1 MNGRQVL
8 QAASDTVS
16 ASGGPEAKNSRIL
29 LKGLDCP
36 DCAAK
41 LEKRIA
47 YLEGIEAVNLNF
59 STGKM
64 NVRHTVPVEL
74 ILKAVNEAG
83 YGAQLWSPATRE
95 EGAAGRQK
103 KLRLVSTALS
113 GAFLAAGFLSPFLW
127 AGRDASTVLFLLGI
141 LSGGFPVFRSG
152 FYAARSLTLDM
163 NFLMSIAVVGAA
175 AIGEWS
181 EGATVVFL
189 FALGNVLQAY
199 TVDKTRNSIR
209 ALMDLSPREAQ
220 VLRNGAEITL
230 PVEEIKPGDTV
241 IVKPGQSIPVDGVVT
256 AGSSPVNQAPI
267 TGESVPVEKRAGDR
281 VYAGTINEQGALEI
295 KVTHR
300 AGESTL
306 CRIIGLVEEAQAQK
320 APSQQ
325 LVDRFARYYTP
336 AVVIGA
342 LAVAVLPTL
351 LFNQPFQPWF
361 EKALILLVI
370 SCPCALVISTPVS
383 IVSAIGSA
391 ARKGVLIKGGAY
403 LEEAG
408 ALKIIAFDKTGTL
421 TRGKPEVTDV
431 ISAGDI
437 SPDEILGIAAAV
449 EKFSEHHLAG
459 AILKKAEEQEVET
472 PPVSR
477 FNSFAGKGAGA
488 SLDGKTFYVGNLKLF
503 EDLGVPTGQW
513 LELVKKLQGDG
524 KTVVMVGSGER
535 IAGLI
540 AAADRVRPGTRS
552 AIKGLAGVGIQKIVM
567 LTGDNGGTAG
577 AVAREVGLE
586 DFRADLLPQDKL
598 EAIRQLKAG
607 GKVAMVGD
615 GINDAP
621 ALAAADIGIAMGGA
635 GTDTAIETADIA
647 LMADDLSKLPYA
659 IRLSRKALRTI
670 KHNISFSILLKAAFI
685 VATFTGHA
693 TLWMAV
699 FADTGAS
706 LLVTL
711 NGMRLMLVKE

>member
-1 MNGRQVL
+1 MDGRQVL
-8 QAASDTVS
+8 QAANDTLS
-16 ASGGPEAKNSRIL
+16 ASGRPEAKNSRLL

-47 YLEGIEAVNLNF
+47 GLEGIEAVAVNF
-59 STGKM
+59 STGRM
-64 NVRHTVPVEL
+64 NVRHTVTVEE

-83 YGAQLWSPATRE
+83 YGAELWSPAART
-95 EGAAGRQK
+95 EGVADRQK
-103 KLRLVSTALS
+103 RIRLAGTALS
-113 GAFLAAGFLSPFLW
+113 GAFLAAGLLSPFLG
-127 AGRDASTVLFLLGI
+127 AGRDVSTLLFLLSI
-141 LSGGFPVFRSG
+141 LSGGFPVFRGG
-152 FYAARSLTLDM
+152 FYAVRSLTLDM
-163 NFLMSIAVVGAA
+163 NFLMSIAVIGAA
-175 AIGEWS
+175 AIGQWS
-181 EGATVVFL
+181 EGAAVVFL
-189 FALGNVLQAY
+189 FALGNALQAY
-199 TVDKTRNSIR
+199 TVDKTRGSIR

-220 VLRNGAEITL
+220 VLRDGAEITL

-241 IVKPGQSIPVDGVVT
+241 IIKPGQSIPVDGVVT

-295 KVTHR
+295 KVTHHAR
-300 AGESTL
+300 ESTL
-306 CRIIGLVEEAQAQK
+306 SRIIGLVEEAQAQK

-336 AVVIGA
+336 AVVVGA
-342 LAVAVLPTL
+342 LAVAVLPAL

-391 ARKGVLIKGGAY
+391 ARKGVLFKGGAY

-421 TRGKPEVTDV
+421 TCGKPEVTDV
-431 ISAGDI
+431 VSAGDI
-437 SPDEILGIAAAV
+437 SPNELLGIAAAV
-449 EKFSEHHLAG
+449 EKFSEHHLAR
-459 AILKKAEEQEVET
+459 AILKKAEEQEVEV

-488 SLDGKTFYVGNLKLF
+488 TLNGKTFYVGNLKLF

-513 LELVKKLQGDG
+513 LELIKKMQGDG
-524 KTVVMVGSGER
+524 KTVVMVGSEER

-540 AAADRVRPGTRS
+540 AAADRVRPDTRS
-552 AIKGLAGVGIQKIVM
+552 AIKGLIGVGIQKIVM
-567 LTGDNGGTAG
+567 LTGDNEGTAG
-577 AVAREVGLE
+577 AVAREVGCG

-598 EAIRQLKAG
+598 EAIRQLKAE

-635 GTDTAIETADIA
+635 GTDTAVETADVA
-647 LMADDLSKLPYA
+647 LMADDLAKLPYA
-659 IRLSRKALRTI
+659 VRLSRKALRTI
-670 KHNISFSILLKAAFI
+670 KHNISFSILIKAAFI
-685 VATFTGHA
+685 AATFTGHA